1 MYCVKCGVELMKG
14 VRTCPLCGTAVYHPD
29 IDETPEAPLYPRS
42 DGREETV
49 SPSGVLFVLTF
60 LFLIPVIVC
69 LLVDLRMNGRVD
81 WSGFVS
87 CGLGV
92 LYVCLCLPFW
102 FRRRDPVIFVPICF
116 AAFLLGALYICL
128 KTGGSWFLSFAL
140 PVGGTLMVIV
150 ETAVTLCRHTVGRYP
165 HRYFY
170 IFSGV
175 SFALGALCVLIE
187 FLLCKTFG
195 LALRWWSLIPLAALV
210 LLGVLLLVIA
220 ISRPL
225 RQSLYKRLFI

>member
-1 MYCVKCGVELMKG
+1 M
-14 VRTCPLCGTAVYHPD
+14 
-29 IDETPEAPLYPRS
+29 
-42 DGREETV
+42 
-49 SPSGVLFVLTF
+49 
-60 LFLIPVIVC
+60 IVC